1 MTHRRVTL
9 TRLGHFVERVRLPN
23 DATCE
28 RKGRRGA
35 SVTGRLEGE
44 RDASWENRGA
54 VCVRRVPLAYGP
66 FFTAMR
72 KAETNMALFTV
83 NLSDL

>member
-1 MTHRRVTL
+1 M
-9 TRLGHFVERVRLPN
+9 
-23 DATCE
+23 
-28 RKGRRGA
+28 
-35 SVTGRLEGE
+35 TGRLEGE